1 MSKFGVSFAPIGGNP
16 MLMRVAIGRE
26 LRELRLNQKRSL
38 RDVSGTA
45 QIAVGYLS
53 EIERGHKELSS
64 ELLQSV
70 ARALGV
76 EVSYVMASAASSLN
90 WQERLERKSKDAGI
104 AA

>member
-1 MSKFGVSFAPIGGNP
+1 

-26 LRELRLNQKRSL
+26 LRELRLSQKRSL

>member
-1 MSKFGVSFAPIGGNP
+1 

-26 LRELRLNQKRSL
+26 LRELRLTQKRSL

-76 EVSYVMASAASSLN
+76 EVSYVRAAAASSLN

>member
-1 MSKFGVSFAPIGGNP
+1 

-38 RDVSGTA
+38 REVSGTA

-76 EVSYVMASAASSLN
+76 EVSHVMAAAASSLN